1 MAVNTT
7 AKNGKYYQRTADGL
21 QLIHLETDAQQVVTT
36 ADITLPGSSQTVAA
50 GTSVEDT
57 ITALST
63 ATGNLVDATADTKQ
77 DKLTAGTNI
86 TLSGATISA
95 KDTTYTLE
103 QVTGKNAQIFLR
115 NGIDSTTGSVITV
128 DDVAHATA
136 ADSATNVALTATGS
150 GSNTITIQAGS
161 ATAASFTVDNVTMAA
176 KAVNDQKGN
185 VIDTTYATKA
195 SLSAVATSGSY
206 NDLTNKPDIPAVNNG
221 TLTMQ
226 VNGTQKATFTANQS
240 GASTFNVTAS
250 DLGLS
255 SAMKF
260 GGVAKQS
267 ITEGGTQ
274 NADATSGSY
283 VIAAQPSNGTV
294 YLDKDKHL
302 EYVWVEGSSSVL
314 GRWELLGQDGSYALS
329 SVKVT
334 GIGALNG
341 GGTLTKDLEIGHNQI
356 SATSKSSSETPD
368 FGGSFTAVSSV
379 SQDIYGHVTSV
390 TYDTVT
396 LPSYSF
402 SAKNPTLSWGGTAEI
417 GSAGGTTY
425 KVTMPANPNSH
436 YTTGMYVG
444 ASNAKS
450 NAAATSPYVK
460 LYDDS
465 TKRAEFQ
472 IKGAG
477 GTSVSSDAS
486 GNITITSSS
495 YNLEAATA
503 STIGGVKLGS
513 DTEQTTAANS
523 VTSTASRTYA
533 VQANSSGQAVVNV
546 PWTDTTSA
554 AKLDHNVSFGL
565 TNDVTGTASSNLSG
579 SSVSISATIGNG
591 KVTDAKLAAPTY
603 ASTDSVYSAV
613 AVNSKGRVTKG
624 AQCIK
629 YVTTEPTDAPTDLVE
644 GGTLIYVY

>member
-36 ADITLPGSSQTVAA
+36 ADIALPSGGPVAA
-50 GTSVEDT
+50 GTSVEDA
-57 ITALST
+57 ISALST
-63 ATGNLVDATADTKQ
+63 ATNSLVNDAVGTKQ

-86 TLSGATISA
+86 TLDGATISA
-95 KDTTYTLE
+95 KDTTYTLSH
-103 QVTGKNAQIFLR
+103 VSGNNAKICL
-115 NGIDSTTGSVITV
+115 NNDITKTADSTITIN
-128 DDVAHATA
+128 DVAHATA
-136 ADSATNVALTATGS
+136 ADSATDVDLTAKGS
-150 GSNTITIQAGS
+150 GSDTITIQAGGG
-161 ATAASFTVDNVTMAA
+161 AAASFTVNNVGMSAR
-176 KAVNDQKGN
+176 AVNDQNGN

-195 SLSAVATSGSY
+195 SLKAVATSGSY
-206 NDLTNKPDIPAVNNG
+206 NDLSDKPTIPTVNNG
-221 TLTMQ
+221 TLTMK

-267 ITEGGTQ
+267 LTEGGTQ

-302 EYVWVEGSSSVL
+302 EYVWVEGSSTVL
-314 GRWELLGQDGSYALS
+314 GCWELLGQDGSYALS

-334 GIGALNG
+334 GIGALYG

-356 SATSKSSSETPD
+356 SAVSNTTSEEPD
-368 FGGSFTAVSSV
+368 FGGSFTVVSGV
-379 SQDIYGHVTSV
+379 SRDIWGHITSI
-390 TYDTVT
+390 TYDSIT

-425 KVTMPANPNSH
+425 KVTMPANPNTH

-444 ASNAKS
+444 ASNVKS
-450 NAAATSPYVK
+450 NAAVTSPYVK

-465 TKRAEFQ
+465 AKRAEFQ

-495 YNLEAATA
+495 YDLPAATA

-513 DTEQTTAANS
+513 DTAQTVAANS
-523 VTSTASRTYA
+523 VTATASRTYA

-554 AKLDHNVSFGL
+554 KKLDHTVSFGL
-565 TNDVTGTASSNLSG
+565 TNDVTGTASSDLSG
-579 SSVSISATIGNG
+579 SGVSISATIGDG

-629 YVTTEPTDAPTDLVE
+629 YVTTEPTEAPTDLVE

>member
-36 ADITLPGSSQTVAA
+36 ADIALPSGGPVAA
-50 GTSVEDT
+50 GTSVEDA
-57 ITALST
+57 ISALST
-63 ATGNLVDATADTKQ
+63 ATNSLVNDAVGTKQ

-86 TLSGATISA
+86 TLDGATISA
-95 KDTTYTLE
+95 KDTTYTLAH
-103 QVTGKNAQIFLR
+103 VSGNNAQICL
-115 NGIDSTTGSVITV
+115 NNDITKTSGSAITIN
-128 DDVAHATA
+128 DVAHATA
-136 ADSATNVALTATGS
+136 ADSATDVDLTAKGS
-150 GSNTITIQAGS
+150 GSDTITIQAGGG
-161 ATAASFTVDNVTMAA
+161 AAASFTVSNVGMSAC
-176 KAVNDQKGN
+176 AVNDQNGN
-185 VIDTTYATKA
+185 AIDTTYATKA
-195 SLSAVATSGSY
+195 SLKAVATSGSY
-206 NDLTNKPDIPAVNNG
+206 NDLSDKPTIPTVNNG
-221 TLTMQ
+221 TLTMK

-267 ITEGGTQ
+267 LTEGGTQ

-283 VIAAQPSNGTV
+283 VIVAQPSNGTV

-302 EYVWVEGSSSVL
+302 EYVWVEGSSTVL
-314 GRWELLGQDGSYALS
+314 GCWELLGQDGSYALS

-334 GIGALNG
+334 GIGALYG

-356 SATSKSSSETPD
+356 SAVSNATSEEPD
-368 FGGSFTAVSSV
+368 FGGSFTAVSGV
-379 SQDIYGHVTSV
+379 SQDIWGHITSV
-390 TYDTVT
+390 TYDSIT

-425 KVTMPANPNSH
+425 KVTMPANPNTH

-444 ASNAKS
+444 ASNVKS
-450 NAAATSPYVK
+450 NAAVTSPYVK

-465 TKRAEFQ
+465 AKRAEFQ

-495 YNLEAATA
+495 YDLPSATA

-513 DTEQTTAANS
+513 DTTQTVAANS
-523 VTSTASRTYA
+523 VTATASRTYA
-533 VQANSSGQAVVNV
+533 VQTNSSGQAVVNV

-554 AKLDHNVSFGL
+554 KKLDHNVSFSL
-565 TNDVTGTASSNLSG
+565 TNDVTGTASSDLSG
-579 SSVSISATIGNG
+579 SGVSISATIGDG

-629 YVTTEPTDAPTDLVE
+629 YVTTEPTEAPTDLVE